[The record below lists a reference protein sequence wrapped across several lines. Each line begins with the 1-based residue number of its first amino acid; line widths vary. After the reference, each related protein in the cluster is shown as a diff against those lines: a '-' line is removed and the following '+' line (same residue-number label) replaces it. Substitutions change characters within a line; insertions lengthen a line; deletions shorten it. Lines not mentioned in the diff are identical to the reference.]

1 MVTPCFAVAINI
13 MFFRFNSTSW
23 ITRAIERLAVVRQ
36 GKGTVIERLGVPPLL
51 LLVEERRRKKSE
63 VEVRGI
69 VGILASLARVRTRAV
84 SSVSQQSKR
93 RVDR

>member
-51 LLVEERRRKKSE
+51 LVEERRRKKSD

-84 SSVSQQSKR
+84 SSVS
-93 RVDR
+93 